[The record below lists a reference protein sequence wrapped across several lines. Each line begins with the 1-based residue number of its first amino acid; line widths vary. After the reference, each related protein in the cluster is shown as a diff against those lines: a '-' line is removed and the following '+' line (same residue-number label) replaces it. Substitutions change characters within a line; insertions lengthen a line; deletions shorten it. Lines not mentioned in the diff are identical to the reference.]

1 MIRIIGT
8 VLIVAGLFLAGC
20 KSVETTSSI
29 LHNESGRYDLAIE
42 TANEALAKNPNDAE
56 AHFQLGIAYSYLDSV
71 GMAYDH
77 FMKSS
82 ELDPKRKQDV
92 ENNIQSNF
100 AKHYNRALNLL
111 KDDDLLG
118 AAEEFE
124 KASAAN
130 PMEAKGYFQLGTTY
144 TQLGNQNPDN
154 PEYYEKAVP
163 NFDKVLELSTPSEKY
178 YIDALSY
185 AGEVL
190 AKAGKPEEAI
200 SRFNRLVEED
210 PTNYR
215 VIEKIGYERL
225 EAQDWKGASVFLDLA
240 SKARAKIGA
249 EDFNLF
255 YNLGVANFQMGKGD
269 EAAGVAADPDAL
281 AAAIQYYEKGLELE
295 PNEPTTIRNI
305 TVAYVVQEDW
315 RQASIWGE
323 RFVGVKPDDE
333 DGWRLL
339 ARIYNEM
346 GEKDKARQCSARY
359 DELIRAKS
367 SGQ

>member
-1 MIRIIGT
+1 MVRTIG
-8 VLIVAGLFLAGC
+8 VLAVLVGLFLAGC
-20 KSVETTSSI
+20 KSVETTSAI
-29 LHNESGRYDLAIE
+29 LHNQSGRYDLAIE
-42 TANEALAKNPNDAE
+42 KANEALAKDPNDAE
-56 AHFQLGIAYSYLDSV
+56 SHFQLGISYSFLDSV
-71 GMAYDH
+71 GLAYQH
-77 FMKSS
+77 FKKAE
-82 ELDPKRKQDV
+82 ELDPKRTQDV

-124 KASAAN
+124 KAVEAN
-130 PMEAKGYFQLGTTY
+130 PTEAKGYFQLGTTY

-154 PEYYEKAVP
+154 PEYFEKAVP
-163 NFDKVLELSTPSEKY
+163 NFDKVLELSNPSEKH

-190 AKAGKPEEAI
+190 AKSGKPEEAV

-215 VIEKIGYERL
+215 VIEKIGYDRL
-225 EAQDWKGASVFLDLA
+225 EGQDWKGAAVFLDLSA
-240 SKARAKIGA
+240 RARAKIGA
-249 EDFNLF
+249 DDFNLF
-255 YNLGVANFQMGKGD
+255 YNLGVANFQMGKEGD
-269 EAAGVAADPDAL
+269 AEAL
-281 AAAIQYYEKGLELE
+281 AASIAYYQKALELQ
-295 PNEPTTIRNI
+295 PDEPTTIRNI
-305 TVAYVVQEDW
+305 TVAYVVAEDW
-315 RQASIWGE
+315 RQAAIWGE

-333 DGWRLL
+333 DGWRIL
-339 ARIYNEM
+339 ARIYNEL

-359 DELIRAKS
+359 DEILRAKS

>member
-1 MIRIIGT
+1 MIRTIGALL
-8 VLIVAGLFLAGC
+8 VVAGLFLAGC
-20 KSVETTSSI
+20 KSVETTSAI

-42 TANEALAKNPNDAE
+42 KANEALAKDPNDAE

-71 GMAYDH
+71 DMAYKH
-77 FMKSS
+77 FTKAG
-82 ELDPKRKQDV
+82 ELDPKRAQDV

-111 KDDDLLG
+111 KDEDYLG

-124 KASAAN
+124 LAVKAN
-130 PMEAKGYFQLGTTY
+130 PTESKGYYQLGTTY

-154 PEYYEKAVP
+154 PEYFEKAVI
-163 NFDKVLELSTPSEKY
+163 NFDRVLELSNPSDKH

-190 AKAGKPEEAI
+190 AKSGRPEEAI

-215 VIEKIGYERL
+215 VIEKIGYDRL
-225 EAQDWKGASVFLDLA
+225 EDQDWKGAAVFLDLA
-240 SKARAKIGA
+240 ARARAKIGA
-249 EDFNLF
+249 DDFNLF

-269 EAAGVAADPDAL
+269 ESAGVAGDPEAL
-281 AAAIQYYEKGLELE
+281 AASIDYYQKGLEIQ
-295 PNEPTTIRNI
+295 PDEPTTIRNI
-305 TVAYVVQEDW
+305 TVAYVVSEDW
-315 RQASIWGE
+315 RQAAQWGE

-333 DGWRLL
+333 DGWRIL
-339 ARIYNEM
+339 ARIYNEL

-359 DELIRAKS
+359 DEILRAKS